1 MKDKPNLA
9 YVEATLN
16 EVWRVCNIA
25 PIGPPRLAHT
35 DTPLGEYIIPA
46 GANIMYNCYTLH
58 MDKNHWGDPEA
69 FR

>member
-1 MKDKPNLA
+1 MKDKPNLP

-25 PIGPPRLAHT
+25 PIGPPRLAHMNT
-35 DTPLGEYIIPA
+35 TVDGFTIPA

-58 MDKNHWGDPEA
+58 YDEKHWGDPDS